1 MTAKAVE
8 IREERPD
15 DVGAIRALNLAAFGR
30 PQEGALIDA
39 LRTNGAISLSLVAA
53 VEGRLV
59 GQALYSPVS
68 ISLNGEE
75 AVGAGLGPMAV
86 IPEHQRK
93 GIGGDLIR
101 AGIRILRTR
110 GCPFIVVLGHPEYY
124 PRFGFRPAAAQGI
137 GCQWNVPQ
145 NAFMILTLDE
155 SRMKGGSGLAKYRP
169 EFSQVL

>member
-75 AVGAGLGPMAV
+75 AVGAGLGPNGGNPRA
-86 IPEHQRK
+86 PAQRH
-93 GIGGDLIR
+93 R
-101 AGIRILRTR
+101 R
-110 GCPFIVVLGHPEYY
+110 
-124 PRFGFRPAAAQGI
+124 
-137 GCQWNVPQ
+137 
-145 NAFMILTLDE
+145 
-155 SRMKGGSGLAKYRP
+155 
-169 EFSQVL
+169 